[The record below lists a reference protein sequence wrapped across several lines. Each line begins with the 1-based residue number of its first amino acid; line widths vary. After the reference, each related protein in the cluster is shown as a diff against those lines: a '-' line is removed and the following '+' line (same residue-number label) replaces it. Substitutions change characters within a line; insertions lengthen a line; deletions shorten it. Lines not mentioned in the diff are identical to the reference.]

1 MPSFSTTSKDR
12 LKTCHQDLQTLFHYV
27 IEFFDCTIV
36 CGYRDKDAQNKA
48 YMDGKS
54 QVRWANSKHNKTPS
68 MAVDV
73 APFNNGVIDWDYE
86 QMYYFAGFVLGVA
99 KMLKKYGA
107 ITSDIRLG
115 ADWDGDNEI
124 HDQRFKDLPHF
135 EIL

>member
-12 LKTCHQDLQTLFHYV
+12 LKTCHRDLQTLFHYV

-36 CGYRDKDAQNKA
+36 CGYRDKEAQNKA